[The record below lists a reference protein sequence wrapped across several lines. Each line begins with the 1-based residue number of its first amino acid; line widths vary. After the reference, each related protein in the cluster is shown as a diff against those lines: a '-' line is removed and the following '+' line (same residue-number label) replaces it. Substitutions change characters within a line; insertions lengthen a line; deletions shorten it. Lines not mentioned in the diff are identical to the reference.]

1 MSEASKPLN
10 VALLVFFFLF
20 VCFLIDSFADV
31 IKILEMRLSVDYPG
45 WP

>member
-10 VALLVFFFLF
+10 VALLVFFVCLF
-20 VCFLIDSFADV
+20 VFLIDSFADV